1 MTHNLTDIAV
11 NTSYVSEKSY
21 LEALNVRI
29 AVLIPDRGDRPNFT
43 NNCLQLINEQTLYP
57 VKVFHVNEPPQSLR
71 ADITYRYRI
80 GYNLLSNLANVDL
93 IAFIEN
99 DDYYAPNYLQTMAAH
114 WIEQGKPE
122 MIGTCYSWYYHIGL
136 LKYTKLEHYTRSAA
150 MNTLIVP
157 GLKIK
162 WCADTEPYTDMHL
175 WTNCPEINKT
185 IVNPENIISIGLKHG
200 VGKCGG
206 GSHVD
211 RLNKYKHT
219 DQNMEWLF
227 KNVDPKFHSFYTQT
241 NAKLHGKY

>member
-1 MTHNLTDIAV
+1 
-11 NTSYVSEKSY
+11 
-21 LEALNVRI
+21 
-29 AVLIPDRGDRPNFT
+29 
-43 NNCLQLINEQTLYP
+43 
-57 VKVFHVNEPPQSLR
+57 
-71 ADITYRYRI
+71 
-80 GYNLLSNLANVDL
+80 
-93 IAFIEN
+93 
-99 DDYYAPNYLQTMAAH
+99 
-114 WIEQGKPE
+114 
-122 MIGTCYSWYYHIGL
+122 
-136 LKYTKLEHYTRSAA
+136 